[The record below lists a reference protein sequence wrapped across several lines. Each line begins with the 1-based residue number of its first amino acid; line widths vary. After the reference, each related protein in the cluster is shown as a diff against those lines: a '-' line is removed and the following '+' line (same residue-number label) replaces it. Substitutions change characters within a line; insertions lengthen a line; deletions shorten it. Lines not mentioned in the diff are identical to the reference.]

1 MLDSPSTKL
10 PMENE
15 LIKVAVVYFTK
26 TDVTGKLAQSLISG
40 LKASGEV
47 RVIEHRIQG
56 HEIVEGRFVNHDI
69 LSKLSDCE
77 AIIFGTPTYMGG
89 VSAQF
94 KSFADATSDLW
105 CDQEWS
111 GKYAAGFTCGS
122 AMNGDQTGTLQYL
135 VTLSNQQ
142 GMLWVG
148 LDSAN
153 GYKDHGVNRLG
164 CQLGVVAHS
173 PDGEAHE
180 ADLAS
185 AKYLGQRVAKQVL
198 RVRLKPNNSTRRSG

>member
-1 MLDSPSTKL
+1 M
-10 PMENE
+10 
-15 LIKVAVVYFTK
+15 IQIAVVYFTK

-40 LKASGEV
+40 LKASGEIN
-47 RVIEHRIQG
+47 VIEHVIEG
-56 HEIVEGRFVNHDI
+56 HEIVEGRFVNHEI
-69 LSKLSDCE
+69 LSRLNDCE
-77 AIIFGTPTYMGG
+77 AIVFGTPTYMGG

-94 KSFADATSDLW
+94 KSFADATSELW

-111 GKYAAGFTCGS
+111 GKFAAGFTCGS
-122 AMNGDQTGTLQYL
+122 AMNGDQTSTLQYL
-135 VTLSNQQ
+135 ITLSNQH

-148 LDSAN
+148 LDAAH

-173 PDGEAHE
+173 ANGEAHE
-180 ADLAS
+180 TDLAS

-198 RVRLKPNNSTRRSG
+198 RVNLKSIKSSKKGALTRVSS

>member
-1 MLDSPSTKL
+1 M
-10 PMENE
+10 
-15 LIKVAVVYFTK
+15 IQVAVVYFTK
-26 TDVTGKLAQSLISG
+26 TDVTGKLARSLISG

-47 RVIEHRIQG
+47 SVIEHIIQG

-69 LSKLSDCE
+69 LSKLNDCE
-77 AIIFGTPTYMGG
+77 AIVFGTPTYMGG

-94 KSFADATSDLW
+94 KSFADATSELW
-105 CDQEWS
+105 CRQEWS
-111 GKYAAGFTCGS
+111 GKIAAGFTCGS
-122 AMNGDQTGTLQYL
+122 AMNGDQTSTLQYL

-148 LDSAN
+148 LDSAH

-173 PDGEAHE
+173 SNGEAHE
-180 ADLAS
+180 VDLAS
-185 AKYLGQRVAKQVL
+185 AKYLGQRVAKQAL
-198 RVRLKPNNSTRRSG
+198 RVNLKSNKLSKRDAASGAPS